1 MLAYVVIVH
10 SLKKKISWNY
20 QDMYFV
26 MIKLFTTTTSDDD
39 DDNDNMGN
47 YSKVI
52 AAIKITLVP
61 TAVIFTKHH
70 Y

>member
-1 MLAYVVIVH
+1 
-10 SLKKKISWNY
+10 
-20 QDMYFV
+20 MYFV

-52 AAIKITLVP
+52 GAIKITLVP

>member
-1 MLAYVVIVH
+1 
-10 SLKKKISWNY
+10 
-20 QDMYFV
+20 MYFV

-52 AAIKITLVP
+52 GAITITTLVP